1 MKKAKYLFLALAI
14 ALAGVFQLGGE
25 ANALSTYKNIRQLKT
40 GDIIY
45 FDNSG
50 TNWNE
55 VRVYLFS
62 KSGGSERFN
71 WDSRPTM
78 TQIGETGVY
87 KYEITNDLN
96 IENYKDD
103 HIIFSD
109 NARHQT
115 IDLGFIETGYAYL
128 VDSEEGGKAKG
139 YWYVYDK
146 SELVDLIRSAK
157 EYEAYSDYLSSASYD
172 ELATQIR
179 NAEGVVNSEIRVE
192 TDYDGRG
199 FYTNFDIAL
208 EDLQKSIDDLEIDT
222 EKLEEILDRE
232 EISNIDRDKYTDDSL
247 KDLDDAIGAAE
258 DVLNNPDSTVEDIK
272 NAADNVLEAIEN
284 LEEKAPVE
292 PEQPDTDGE
301 TPEDLIPANPSTLD
315 NVEAAAAGISVSSV
329 VGYALYI
336 VAKQRR

>member
-1 MKKAKYLFLALAI
+1 MKSEFIYLAK
-14 ALAGVFQLGGE
+14 V
-25 ANALSTYKNIRQLKT
+25 
-40 GDIIY
+40 
-45 FDNSG
+45 
-50 TNWNE
+50 
-55 VRVYLFS
+55 
-62 KSGGSERFN
+62 GGSERFD
-71 WDSRPTM
+71 WGSRPSM
-78 TQIGETGVY
+78 TQIGETDVY
-87 KYEITNDLN
+87 KYEITNDLD

-103 HIIFSD
+103 YIIFSD
-109 NARHQT
+109 NAGWQT

-128 VDSEEGGKAKG
+128 ADKD

-157 EYEAYSDYLSSASYD
+157 EYEAYSDYLSSVSYD
-172 ELATQIR
+172 ELVAQIR
-179 NAEGVVNSEIRVE
+179 NAEGVVNSEIRVK
-192 TDYDGRG
+192 TDPNGSG
-199 FYTNFDIAL
+199 FYTDFDIAL

-222 EKLEEILDRE
+222 GKLEEILDGE

-247 KDLDDAIGAAE
+247 NDLDDAIRAAE

-315 NVEAAAAGISVSSV
+315 NVEAAAAGISISSV

-336 VAKQRR
+336 VTKQRR

>member
-157 EYEAYSDYLSSASYD
+157 EYEAYSDYLSSASYE
-172 ELATQIR
+172 ELVAQIR

-192 TDYDGRG
+192 TNYDGRG

-208 EDLQKSIDDLEIDT
+208 ENLQKSIDDLEIDT
-222 EKLEEILDRE
+222 GKLKD
-232 EISNIDRDKYTDDSL
+232 NIDRDKYTDDSL
-247 KDLDDAIGAAE
+247 NDLDDAIRAAE

-272 NAADNVLEAIEN
+272 NAADKVLEAIKN

-292 PEQPDTDGE
+292 PEQPDTDE
-301 TPEDLIPANPSTLD
+301 ENPEGSIPANPSTLD

>member
-45 FDNSG
+45 FDNSR

-146 SELVDLIRSAK
+146 SELVGLIRSAK

-208 EDLQKSIDDLEIDT
+208 ENLQKSIDDLEIDT
-222 EKLEEILDRE
+222 GKLKD
-232 EISNIDRDKYTDDSL
+232 NIDRDKFTDDSL
-247 KDLDDAIGAAE
+247 NDLDDAIRAAE

-272 NAADNVLEAIEN
+272 NATDKVLEAIKN

-292 PEQPDTDGE
+292 PEQPDADGE
-301 TPEDLIPANPSTLD
+301 TPEDSIPANPSTLD
-315 NVEAAAAGISVSSV
+315 NIEAAAAGISISSV

>member
-157 EYEAYSDYLSSASYD
+157 EYEAYSDYLSSASYE
-172 ELATQIR
+172 ELVAQIR

-192 TDYDGRG
+192 TDYDGKG

-208 EDLQKSIDDLEIDT
+208 ENLQKSIDDLQIDT
-222 EKLEEILDRE
+222 GKLKD
-232 EISNIDRDKYTDDSL
+232 NIDRDKYTDDSL
-247 KDLDDAIGAAE
+247 NDLDDAIRAAE

-272 NAADNVLEAIEN
+272 NAADKVLEAIKN

-292 PEQPDTDGE
+292 PEQPDTDE
-301 TPEDLIPANPSTLD
+301 ENPEGSIPANPSTLD

>member
-1 MKKAKYLFLALAI
+1 MKKAKYLFLALAV

-25 ANALSTYKNIRQLKT
+25 ANALGTYKNIRQLKT

-50 TNWNE
+50 TNWDE

-62 KSGGSERFN
+62 QSGGSERFDWN
-71 WDSRPTM
+71 SRPTM
-78 TQIGETGVY
+78 TQIGETDVY
-87 KYEITNDLN
+87 KYEITNDLD

-103 HIIFSD
+103 YIIFSD
-109 NARHQT
+109 NAGCQT
-115 IDLGFIETGYAYL
+115 MDLGFIETGYAYL
-128 VDSEEGGKAKG
+128 ADKD

-157 EYEAYSDYLSSASYD
+157 EYEAYSDYLSSESYD
-172 ELATQIR
+172 KLVAQIR
-179 NAEGVVNSEIRVE
+179 NAEGVVNSEIRVK
-192 TDYDGRG
+192 TDPNGSG
-199 FYTNFDIAL
+199 FYTDFDIAL
-208 EDLQKSIDDLEIDT
+208 EIENLQKSIDDLEIDT
-222 EKLEEILDRE
+222 GKLEEILDK

-247 KDLDDAIGAAE
+247 NNLDDAIRAAE
-258 DVLNNPDSTVEDIK
+258 DVLNNPDSTVKDIK

-301 TPEDLIPANPSTLD
+301 NPEDSIPANPSTLD
-315 NVEAAAAGISVSSV
+315 NVEAAAAGISISSV

>member
-115 IDLGFIETGYAYL
+115 INLGFIETGYAYL

-222 EKLEEILDRE
+222 GKLKEILDE

-247 KDLDDAIGAAE
+247 NDLDDAIRAAE

-272 NAADNVLEAIEN
+272 NAADKVLEAIKN

-292 PEQPDTDGE
+292 PEQPDTDE
-301 TPEDLIPANPSTLD
+301 ENPEGSIPANPSTLD

>member
-1 MKKAKYLFLALAI
+1 MKKAKYLFLALAV

-25 ANALSTYKNIRQLKT
+25 ANALGTYKNIRQLKT

-50 TNWNE
+50 TNWDE

-62 KSGGSERFN
+62 QSGGSERFDWN
-71 WDSRPTM
+71 SRPTM
-78 TQIGETGVY
+78 TQIGETDVY
-87 KYEITNDLN
+87 KYEITNDLD

-103 HIIFSD
+103 YIIFSD
-109 NARHQT
+109 NAGWQT

-128 VDSEEGGKAKG
+128 ADKD

-157 EYEAYSDYLSSASYD
+157 EYEAYSDYLSSVSYD
-172 ELATQIR
+172 ELVAQIR
-179 NAEGVVNSEIRVE
+179 NAEGVVNSEIRVK
-192 TDYDGRG
+192 TDPNGSG
-199 FYTNFDIAL
+199 FYTDFDIAL

-222 EKLEEILDRE
+222 GKLEEILDGE

-247 KDLDDAIGAAE
+247 NDLDDAIRAAE
-258 DVLNNPDSTVEDIK
+258 DVLDNPDSTVEDIK

-315 NVEAAAAGISVSSV
+315 NVEAAAAGISISSV

-336 VAKQRR
+336 VTKQRR

>member
-192 TDYDGRG
+192 TNYDGRG

-208 EDLQKSIDDLEIDT
+208 ENLQKSIDDLEIDT
-222 EKLEEILDRE
+222 GKLKD
-232 EISNIDRDKYTDDSL
+232 NIDRDKYTDDSL
-247 KDLDDAIGAAE
+247 NDLDDAIRAAE

-272 NAADNVLEAIEN
+272 NATDKVLEAIKN

-292 PEQPDTDGE
+292 PEQPDADGE
-301 TPEDLIPANPSTLD
+301 TPEDSIPANPSTLD
-315 NVEAAAAGISVSSV
+315 NIEAAAAGISISSV

>member
-45 FDNSG
+45 FDNSR

-192 TDYDGRG
+192 TNYDGRG

-208 EDLQKSIDDLEIDT
+208 ENLQKSIDDLEIDT
-222 EKLEEILDRE
+222 GKLKD
-232 EISNIDRDKYTDDSL
+232 NIDRDKYTDDSL
-247 KDLDDAIGAAE
+247 NDLDDAIRAAE

-272 NAADNVLEAIEN
+272 NATDKVLEAIKN

-292 PEQPDTDGE
+292 PEQPDADGE
-301 TPEDLIPANPSTLD
+301 TPEDSIPANPSTLD
-315 NVEAAAAGISVSSV
+315 NIEAAAAGISISSV

>member
-208 EDLQKSIDDLEIDT
+208 ENLQKSIDDLEIDT
-222 EKLEEILDRE
+222 GKLKD
-232 EISNIDRDKYTDDSL
+232 NIDRDKYTDDSL
-247 KDLDDAIGAAE
+247 NDLDDAIRAAE

-272 NAADNVLEAIEN
+272 NAADKVLEAIKN

-292 PEQPDTDGE
+292 PEQPDADGE
-301 TPEDLIPANPSTLD
+301 TPEDSIPANPSTLD
-315 NVEAAAAGISVSSV
+315 NIEAAAAGISISSV

>member
-172 ELATQIR
+172 KLAAQIR

-192 TDYDGRG
+192 TNYDGRG

-208 EDLQKSIDDLEIDT
+208 ENLQKSIDDLEIDT
-222 EKLEEILDRE
+222 GKLKD
-232 EISNIDRDKYTDDSL
+232 NIDRDKYTDDSL
-247 KDLDDAIGAAE
+247 NDLDDAIRAAE

-272 NAADNVLEAIEN
+272 NATDKVLEAIKN

-292 PEQPDTDGE
+292 PEQPDTDE
-301 TPEDLIPANPSTLD
+301 ENPEGSIPANPSTLD

>member
-1 MKKAKYLFLALAI
+1 M
-14 ALAGVFQLGGE
+14 
-25 ANALSTYKNIRQLKT
+25 STYKNIRQLKT

-208 EDLQKSIDDLEIDT
+208 EKSIDDLEIDT

-272 NAADNVLEAIEN
+272 NAADKVLEAIKN

-292 PEQPDTDGE
+292 PEQPDTDE
-301 TPEDLIPANPSTLD
+301 ENPEGSIPANPSTLD

>member
-45 FDNSG
+45 FNNSG

-172 ELATQIR
+172 KLAAQIR

-222 EKLEEILDRE
+222 GKLKD
-232 EISNIDRDKYTDDSL
+232 NIDRDKYTDDSL
-247 KDLDDAIGAAE
+247 NDLDDAIRAAE

-272 NAADNVLEAIEN
+272 NATDKVLEAIKN

-292 PEQPDTDGE
+292 PEQPDADGE
-301 TPEDLIPANPSTLD
+301 TPEDSIPANPSTLD
-315 NVEAAAAGISVSSV
+315 NIEAAAAGISISSV

>member
-192 TDYDGRG
+192 TNYDGRG

-208 EDLQKSIDDLEIDT
+208 ENLQKSIDDLEIDT
-222 EKLEEILDRE
+222 GKLKD
-232 EISNIDRDKYTDDSL
+232 NIDRDKYTDDSL
-247 KDLDDAIGAAE
+247 NDLDDAIRAAE

-272 NAADNVLEAIEN
+272 NATDKVLEAIKN

-292 PEQPDTDGE
+292 PEQPDADGE
-301 TPEDLIPANPSTLD
+301 TPEDSIPANPSTLD
-315 NVEAAAAGISVSSV
+315 NIDAAAAGISISSV

>member
-1 MKKAKYLFLALAI
+1 MKKAKYLFLALAV

-25 ANALSTYKNIRQLKT
+25 ANALGTYKNIRQLKT

-50 TNWNE
+50 TNWDE

-62 KSGGSERFN
+62 QSGGSERFDWN
-71 WDSRPTM
+71 SRPTM
-78 TQIGETGVY
+78 TQIGETDVY
-87 KYEITNDLN
+87 TYEITSDLD

-103 HIIFSD
+103 YIIFSD
-109 NARHQT
+109 NAGRQT

-128 VDSEEGGKAKG
+128 ADSEEDGKAKG

-157 EYEAYSDYLSSASYD
+157 EHEAYSDYLSSVSYD
-172 ELATQIR
+172 ELVAQIR
-179 NAEGVVNSEIRVE
+179 NAEGVVNSEIRVK
-192 TDYDGRG
+192 TDPNGSG
-199 FYTNFDIAL
+199 FYTDFDIAL

-222 EKLEEILDRE
+222 GKLEEILDRE

-247 KDLDDAIGAAE
+247 NDLDDAIRAAE

-315 NVEAAAAGISVSSV
+315 NVEAAAAGISISSV

>member
-208 EDLQKSIDDLEIDT
+208 ENLQKSIDDLEIDT
-222 EKLEEILDRE
+222 GKLKD
-232 EISNIDRDKYTDDSL
+232 NIDRDKFTDDSL
-247 KDLDDAIGAAE
+247 NDLDDAIRAAE

-272 NAADNVLEAIEN
+272 NATDKVLEAIKN

-292 PEQPDTDGE
+292 PEQPDADGE
-301 TPEDLIPANPSTLD
+301 TPEDSIPANPSTLD
-315 NVEAAAAGISVSSV
+315 NIEAAAAGISISSV

>member
-222 EKLEEILDRE
+222 GKLKD
-232 EISNIDRDKYTDDSL
+232 NIDRDKYTDDSL

-272 NAADNVLEAIEN
+272 NAADKVLEAIKN

-292 PEQPDTDGE
+292 PEQPDTDE
-301 TPEDLIPANPSTLD
+301 ENPEGSIPANPSTLD

>member
-45 FDNSG
+45 FDNSR

-222 EKLEEILDRE
+222 GKLKD
-232 EISNIDRDKYTDDSL
+232 NIDRDKYTDDSL
-247 KDLDDAIGAAE
+247 KDLDDAIRAAE

-272 NAADNVLEAIEN
+272 NATDKVLEAIKN

-292 PEQPDTDGE
+292 PEQPDADGE
-301 TPEDLIPANPSTLD
+301 TPEDSIPANPSTLD
-315 NVEAAAAGISVSSV
+315 NIEAAAAGISISSV
-329 VGYALYI
+329 VGYVLYI

>member
-45 FDNSG
+45 FDNSR

-192 TDYDGRG
+192 TNYDGRG

-208 EDLQKSIDDLEIDT
+208 ENLQKSIDDLEIDT
-222 EKLEEILDRE
+222 GKLKD
-232 EISNIDRDKYTDDSL
+232 NIDRDKYTDDSL

-272 NAADNVLEAIEN
+272 NAADKVLEAIKN

-292 PEQPDTDGE
+292 PEQPDTDE
-301 TPEDLIPANPSTLD
+301 ENPEGSIPANPSTLD

>member
-45 FDNSG
+45 FDNSR

-157 EYEAYSDYLSSASYD
+157 EYEAYSDYLSSASYE
-172 ELATQIR
+172 ELVAQIR

-222 EKLEEILDRE
+222 GKLKD
-232 EISNIDRDKYTDDSL
+232 NIDRDKYTDDSL
-247 KDLDDAIGAAE
+247 NDLDDAIRAAE

-272 NAADNVLEAIEN
+272 NATDKVLEAIKN

-292 PEQPDTDGE
+292 PEQPDADGE
-301 TPEDLIPANPSTLD
+301 TPEDSIPANPSTLD
-315 NVEAAAAGISVSSV
+315 NIEAAAAGISISSV

>member
-50 TNWNE
+50 TNWDE

-192 TDYDGRG
+192 TNYDGRG

-208 EDLQKSIDDLEIDT
+208 ENLQKSIDDLEIDT
-222 EKLEEILDRE
+222 GKLKD
-232 EISNIDRDKYTDDSL
+232 NIDRDKYTDDSL
-247 KDLDDAIGAAE
+247 NDLDDAIRAAE

-272 NAADNVLEAIEN
+272 NAADKVLEAIKN

-292 PEQPDTDGE
+292 PEQPDADGE
-301 TPEDLIPANPSTLD
+301 TPEDSIPANPSTLD
-315 NVEAAAAGISVSSV
+315 NIEAAAAGISISSV

>member
-1 MKKAKYLFLALAI
+1 MKKAKYLFLALAV

-25 ANALSTYKNIRQLKT
+25 ANALGTYKNIRQLKT

-50 TNWNE
+50 TNWDE

-62 KSGGSERFN
+62 QSGGSECFD
-71 WDSRPTM
+71 WGSRPSM
-78 TQIGETGVY
+78 TQIGETDVY
-87 KYEITNDLN
+87 KYEITNDLD

-103 HIIFSD
+103 YIIFSD
-109 NARHQT
+109 NAGHQT

-128 VDSEEGGKAKG
+128 ADKD

-157 EYEAYSDYLSSASYD
+157 EYEAYSDYLSSVSYD
-172 ELATQIR
+172 ELVAQIR
-179 NAEGVVNSEIRVE
+179 NAEGVVNSEIRVK
-192 TDYDGRG
+192 TDYDGSG
-199 FYTNFDIAL
+199 FYTDFDIAL

-222 EKLEEILDRE
+222 GKLEEILDRE

-247 KDLDDAIGAAE
+247 NDLDDAIRAAE

-272 NAADNVLEAIEN
+272 NAADNVLEAVEN

-301 TPEDLIPANPSTLD
+301 TPEDSIPANPSTLD
-315 NVEAAAAGISVSSV
+315 NVKAAAAGISISSV

>member
-146 SELVDLIRSAK
+146 SELVDFILLQQDA
-157 EYEAYSDYLSSASYD
+157 
-172 ELATQIR
+172 
-179 NAEGVVNSEIRVE
+179 
-192 TDYDGRG
+192 
-199 FYTNFDIAL
+199 FD
-208 EDLQKSIDDLEIDT
+208 SIDCQTPLERQKYMLDLVLKIC
-222 EKLEEILDRE
+222 
-232 EISNIDRDKYTDDSL
+232 DRDYKFERFEKCVSFFKNLINIMRQMNFSEFHSEQFNKYQQQL
-247 KDLDDAIGAAE
+247 Q
-258 DVLNNPDSTVEDIK
+258 NTVE
-272 NAADNVLEAIEN
+272 NA
-284 LEEKAPVE
+284 
-292 PEQPDTDGE
+292 
-301 TPEDLIPANPSTLD
+301 S
-315 NVEAAAAGISVSSV
+315 
-329 VGYALYI
+329 
-336 VAKQRR
+336 

>member
-1 MKKAKYLFLALAI
+1 MKKTKYLFLALAV

-25 ANALSTYKNIRQLKT
+25 ANALGTYKNIRQLKT

-50 TNWNE
+50 TNWDE

-62 KSGGSERFN
+62 QSGGSERFD
-71 WDSRPTM
+71 WGSRPSM
-78 TQIGETGVY
+78 TQIGETDVY
-87 KYEITNDLN
+87 KYEITNDLD

-103 HIIFSD
+103 YIIFSD
-109 NARHQT
+109 NAGWQT

-128 VDSEEGGKAKG
+128 ADKD

-157 EYEAYSDYLSSASYD
+157 EYEAYSDYLSSVSYD
-172 ELATQIR
+172 ELVAQIR
-179 NAEGVVNSEIRVE
+179 NAEGVVNSEIRVK
-192 TDYDGRG
+192 TDPNGSG
-199 FYTNFDIAL
+199 FYTDFDIAL

-222 EKLEEILDRE
+222 GKLEEILDGE

-247 KDLDDAIGAAE
+247 NDLDDAIRAAE

-315 NVEAAAAGISVSSV
+315 NVEAAAAGISISSV

-336 VAKQRR
+336 VTKQRR

>member
-45 FDNSG
+45 FDNSR

-157 EYEAYSDYLSSASYD
+157 EYEAYSDYLSSASYE
-172 ELATQIR
+172 ELVAQIR

-208 EDLQKSIDDLEIDT
+208 ENLQKSIDDLEIDT
-222 EKLEEILDRE
+222 GKLKD
-232 EISNIDRDKYTDDSL
+232 NIDRDKYTDDSL
-247 KDLDDAIGAAE
+247 NDLDDAIRAAE

-272 NAADNVLEAIEN
+272 NAADKVLEAIKN

-292 PEQPDTDGE
+292 PEQPDADGE
-301 TPEDLIPANPSTLD
+301 TPEDSIPANPSTLD
-315 NVEAAAAGISVSSV
+315 NIEAAAAGISISSV

>member
-1 MKKAKYLFLALAI
+1 MKKAKYLFLALAV

-25 ANALSTYKNIRQLKT
+25 ANALGTYKNIRQLKT

-50 TNWNE
+50 TNWDE

-62 KSGGSERFN
+62 QSGGSERFDWN
-71 WDSRPTM
+71 SRPTM
-78 TQIGETGVY
+78 TQIGETDVY
-87 KYEITNDLN
+87 KYEITNDLD

-103 HIIFSD
+103 YIIFSD
-109 NARHQT
+109 NAGWQT

-128 VDSEEGGKAKG
+128 ADKD

-157 EYEAYSDYLSSASYD
+157 EYEAYSDYLSSVSYD
-172 ELATQIR
+172 KLVAQIR
-179 NAEGVVNSEIRVE
+179 NAEGVVNSEIRVK
-192 TDYDGRG
+192 TDPNGSG
-199 FYTNFDIAL
+199 FYTDFDIAL

-222 EKLEEILDRE
+222 GKLEEILDRE

-247 KDLDDAIGAAE
+247 NDLDDAIRAAE

-301 TPEDLIPANPSTLD
+301 NPEDSIPANPSTLD
-315 NVEAAAAGISVSSV
+315 NVEAAAAGISISSV

>member
-192 TDYDGRG
+192 TNYDGRG

-208 EDLQKSIDDLEIDT
+208 ENLQKSIDDLEIDT
-222 EKLEEILDRE
+222 GKLKD
-232 EISNIDRDKYTDDSL
+232 NIDRDKYTDDSL
-247 KDLDDAIGAAE
+247 NDLDDAIRAAE

-272 NAADNVLEAIEN
+272 NAADKVLEAIKN

-292 PEQPDTDGE
+292 PEKPDTDGE
-301 TPEDLIPANPSTLD
+301 NPEDSIPANPSTLD
-315 NVEAAAAGISVSSV
+315 NVEAAAAGISISSV
-329 VGYALYI
+329 VGYVLYI

>member
-1 MKKAKYLFLALAI
+1 
-14 ALAGVFQLGGE
+14 
-25 ANALSTYKNIRQLKT
+25 
-40 GDIIY
+40 
-45 FDNSG
+45 
-50 TNWNE
+50 
-55 VRVYLFS
+55 
-62 KSGGSERFN
+62 
-71 WDSRPTM
+71 M

-192 TDYDGRG
+192 TDYDGKG

-247 KDLDDAIGAAE
+247 NDLDDAIRAAE

-272 NAADNVLEAIEN
+272 NAADKVLEAIKN

-292 PEQPDTDGE
+292 PEQPDTDE
-301 TPEDLIPANPSTLD
+301 ENPEGSIPANPSTLD
-315 NVEAAAAGISVSSV
+315 NVEAAAAGISISSV

>member
-1 MKKAKYLFLALAI
+1 MKKAKYLFLALAV

-25 ANALSTYKNIRQLKT
+25 ANALGTYKNIRQLKT

-50 TNWNE
+50 TNWDE

-62 KSGGSERFN
+62 QSGGSERFDWN
-71 WDSRPTM
+71 SRPTM
-78 TQIGETGVY
+78 TQIGETDVY
-87 KYEITNDLN
+87 KYEITNDLD

-103 HIIFSD
+103 YIIFSD
-109 NARHQT
+109 NAGWQT

-128 VDSEEGGKAKG
+128 ADKD

-157 EYEAYSDYLSSASYD
+157 EYEAYSDYLSSESYD
-172 ELATQIR
+172 KLVAQIR
-179 NAEGVVNSEIRVE
+179 NAEGVVNSEIRVK
-192 TDYDGRG
+192 TDPNGSG
-199 FYTNFDIAL
+199 FYTDFDIAL

-222 EKLEEILDRE
+222 GKLEEILDRE

-247 KDLDDAIGAAE
+247 NDLDDAIRAAE
-258 DVLNNPDSTVEDIK
+258 DVLNNPDSTVKDIK

-301 TPEDLIPANPSTLD
+301 NPEDSIPANPSTLD

>member
-71 WDSRPTM
+71 WGSRPSM

-172 ELATQIR
+172 KLATQIR

-208 EDLQKSIDDLEIDT
+208 ENLQKSIDDLEIDT
-222 EKLEEILDRE
+222 GKLKD
-232 EISNIDRDKYTDDSL
+232 NIDRDKYTDDSL
-247 KDLDDAIGAAE
+247 NDLDDAIRAAE

-272 NAADNVLEAIEN
+272 NATDKVLEAIKN

-292 PEQPDTDGE
+292 PEQPDADGE
-301 TPEDLIPANPSTLD
+301 TPEDSIPANPSTLD
-315 NVEAAAAGISVSSV
+315 NIEAAAAGISISSV

>member
-157 EYEAYSDYLSSASYD
+157 EYEAYSDYLSSASYE
-172 ELATQIR
+172 ELVAQIR

-192 TDYDGRG
+192 TDYDSRG

-222 EKLEEILDRE
+222 GKLKD
-232 EISNIDRDKYTDDSL
+232 NIDRDKYTDDSL

-272 NAADNVLEAIEN
+272 NATDKVLEAIKN

-292 PEQPDTDGE
+292 PEQPDADGE
-301 TPEDLIPANPSTLD
+301 TPEDSIPANPSTLD

>member
-1 MKKAKYLFLALAI
+1 MKKAKYLFLALAV

-25 ANALSTYKNIRQLKT
+25 ANALGTYKNIRQLKT

-50 TNWNE
+50 TNWDE

-62 KSGGSERFN
+62 QSGGSERFDWN
-71 WDSRPTM
+71 SRPTM
-78 TQIGETGVY
+78 TQIGETDVY
-87 KYEITNDLN
+87 KYEITNDLD

-103 HIIFSD
+103 YIIFSD
-109 NARHQT
+109 NAGWQT

-128 VDSEEGGKAKG
+128 ADKD

-157 EYEAYSDYLSSASYD
+157 EYEAYSDYLSSVSYD
-172 ELATQIR
+172 ELVAQIR
-179 NAEGVVNSEIRVE
+179 NAEGVVNSEIRVK
-192 TDYDGRG
+192 TDPNGSG
-199 FYTNFDIAL
+199 FYTDFDIAL

-222 EKLEEILDRE
+222 GKLEEILDGE

-247 KDLDDAIGAAE
+247 NDLDDAIRAAE

-272 NAADNVLEAIEN
+272 NAADNVLEAVEN

-301 TPEDLIPANPSTLD
+301 TPEDSIPANPSTLD

>member
-157 EYEAYSDYLSSASYD
+157 EYEAYSDYLSSASYE
-172 ELATQIR
+172 ELVAQIR

-192 TDYDGRG
+192 TDYDGKG

-222 EKLEEILDRE
+222 GKLKD
-232 EISNIDRDKYTDDSL
+232 NIDRDKYTDDSL
-247 KDLDDAIGAAE
+247 NDLDDAIGAAE

-272 NAADNVLEAIEN
+272 NAADKVLEAIKN

-292 PEQPDTDGE
+292 PEQPDTDE
-301 TPEDLIPANPSTLD
+301 ENPEGSIPANPSTLD

>member
-1 MKKAKYLFLALAI
+1 MKKAKYLFLALAV

-25 ANALSTYKNIRQLKT
+25 ANALRTYKNIRQLKT

-50 TNWNE
+50 TNWDE

-62 KSGGSERFN
+62 KSGGSERFD
-71 WDSRPTM
+71 WGSRPSM
-78 TQIGETGVY
+78 TQIGETDVY
-87 KYEITNDLN
+87 KYEITNDLD

-109 NARHQT
+109 NAGHQT

-128 VDSEEGGKAKG
+128 ADSEEGGKAKG

-146 SELVDLIRSAK
+146 SELVGLIRSAK
-157 EYEAYSDYLSSASYD
+157 EYEAYSDYLSSVSYD
-172 ELATQIR
+172 KLVEQIR
-179 NAEGVVNSEIRVE
+179 NAEGIVNSEIRVI
-192 TDYDGRG
+192 YDGSG
-199 FYTNFDIAL
+199 YYTDFDIAL

-222 EKLEEILDRE
+222 GKLEEILDRE

-247 KDLDDAIGAAE
+247 NDLDDAIRAAE
-258 DVLNNPDSTVEDIK
+258 DVLDNPDSTVEDIK

-315 NVEAAAAGISVSSV
+315 NVEAAAAGISISSV

-336 VAKQRR
+336 VTKQRR

>member
-115 IDLGFIETGYAYL
+115 VNLGFIETGYAYL

-192 TDYDGRG
+192 TDDGRG

-222 EKLEEILDRE
+222 GKLKEILDE

-247 KDLDDAIGAAE
+247 NDLDDAIRAAE

-284 LEEKAPVE
+284 LKEKAPVE
-292 PEQPDTDGE
+292 PEKPDTDGE
-301 TPEDLIPANPSTLD
+301 NPEDSIPANPSTLD
-315 NVEAAAAGISVSSV
+315 DVEAAAAGISISSV
-329 VGYALYI
+329 VGYVLYI

>member
-45 FDNSG
+45 FNNSG

-55 VRVYLFS
+55 VRIYLFS

-157 EYEAYSDYLSSASYD
+157 EYEAYKDYLSNASYD
-172 ELATQIR
+172 ELVAQIR

-192 TDYDGRG
+192 TDYDGKG

-222 EKLEEILDRE
+222 GKLKD
-232 EISNIDRDKYTDDSL
+232 NIDRDKYTDDSL
-247 KDLDDAIGAAE
+247 NDLDDAIRAAE

-272 NAADNVLEAIEN
+272 NATDKVLEAIKN

-292 PEQPDTDGE
+292 PEQPDADGE
-301 TPEDLIPANPSTLD
+301 TPEDSIPANPSTLD
-315 NVEAAAAGISVSSV
+315 NIEAAAAGISISSV

>member
-172 ELATQIR
+172 KLAAQIR

-208 EDLQKSIDDLEIDT
+208 EDLQESIDDLEIDT
-222 EKLEEILDRE
+222 GKLKD
-232 EISNIDRDKYTDDSL
+232 NIDRDKYTDDSL
-247 KDLDDAIGAAE
+247 NDLDDAIRAAE

-272 NAADNVLEAIEN
+272 NATDKVLEAIKN

-292 PEQPDTDGE
+292 PEQPDADGE
-301 TPEDLIPANPSTLD
+301 TPEDSIPANPSTLD
-315 NVEAAAAGISVSSV
+315 NIEAAAAGISISSV